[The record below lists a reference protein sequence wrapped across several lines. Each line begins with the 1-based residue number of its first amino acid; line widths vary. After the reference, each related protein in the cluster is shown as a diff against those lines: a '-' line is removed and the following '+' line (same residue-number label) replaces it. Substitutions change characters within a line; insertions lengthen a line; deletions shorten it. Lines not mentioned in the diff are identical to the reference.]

1 MFVKVTKISQRMKKI
16 IILRKNYY
24 RSIKNASLSVVD
36 AARLTGWAKP
46 GEFGN
51 STSEFELSSHTYF
64 MCLAHSYFA
73 SAYHVPAFSI
83 PIF

>member
-36 AARLTGWAKP
+36 AARLTG
-46 GEFGN
+46 
-51 STSEFELSSHTYF
+51 
-64 MCLAHSYFA
+64 
-73 SAYHVPAFSI
+73 
-83 PIF
+83 